1 MFGFVPFVLVIILT
15 SGCVTT
21 SVTQDSHVPRD
32 YVTGADAVEIW
43 MKGRVIIQGMN
54 GIQYAN
60 DMPLAVVKL

>member
-1 MFGFVPFVLVIILT
+1 M
-15 SGCVTT
+15 
-21 SVTQDSHVPRD
+21 PRD